1 MMKIAGEKFPDL
13 FASEER
19 ILTLANSVSRNIF
32 DTSQNLL
39 KALERLDE
47 AIAKLDAKLIIMDSA
62 ASLLRKEYSSACIER
77 QEIMA
82 QQATWLKKWAELF
95 NIPVL
100 VTNQI
105 TTRFNDNESGMLM
118 LMLCV
123 HIAML
128 TCLFVQR

>member
-1 MMKIAGEKFPDL
+1 MVCVCAFTCCVWWG
-13 FASEER
+13 
-19 ILTLANSVSRNIF
+19 SVVSAVTKKSNP
-32 DTSQNLL
+32 SKHLL
-39 KALERLDE
+39 
-47 AIAKLDAKLIIMDSA
+47 
-62 ASLLRKEYSSACIER
+62 LLCFYPMNEFEHKKEYSSACIER